1 MRVKLLPILLF
12 ICIITHAA
20 PILTE
25 KRIYLLDVTRSMEG
39 KGNVPTPNIFDV
51 VKNNLISAINH
62 IEDENT
68 EIVIIPFTNT
78 THTPIR
84 FSIAQKDSVLPQ
96 IAKIELRKGDTNIMD
111 AWIAGTMELDSTKVN
126 YMFLLTDG
134 LHNIGPSKEELV
146 HTLQQWETLSR
157 SKYFFSFYVMLTPYA
172 RELEICDIVD
182 KAPQMYLIES
192 LDINASLIRTALNQQ
207 SNIYEN
213 KHVDIAFISNN
224 SNIFS
229 NDLKL
234 KFTLANNPYYSIKS
248 AKMDSTS
255 ANIYHIEF
263 QENTEKINIPVEI
276 TQTLYITHDK
286 DSFPFVF
293 FTPDNIS
300 YKIINQ
306 GLRKMTFKPAKQ

>member
-1 MRVKLLPILLF
+1 MFSF
-12 ICIITHAA
+12 IDFCAIITALHA
-20 PILTE
+20 
-25 KRIYLLDVTRSMEG
+25 KRGGGNMSALSYEG
-39 KGNVPTPNIFDV
+39 REPYIFVSYAHKDSDKV
-51 VKNNLISAINH
+51 VKI
-62 IEDENT
+62 IEKLVEEGYRVWYDDGIAPGSEWPEN
-68 EIVIIPFTNT
+68 
-78 THTPIR
+78 
-84 FSIAQKDSVLPQ
+84 IAQH
-96 IAKIELRKGDTNIMD
+96 
-111 AWIAGTMELDSTKVN
+111 LDGCAVF
-126 YMFLLTDG
+126 M
-134 LHNIGPSKEELV
+134 
-146 HTLQQWETLSR
+146 
-157 SKYFFSFYVMLTPYA
+157 
-172 RELEICDIVD
+172 
-182 KAPQMYLIES
+182 
-192 LDINASLIRTALNQQ
+192 
-207 SNIYEN
+207 
-213 KHVDIAFISNN
+213 AFISNN